1 MNIAELLNIE
11 YPIIQGGMARISR
24 GKLAAA
30 VSNAGGMGLVGT
42 GGLFTDE
49 FIEEFHIAKKL
60 IDPDKSFGVN
70 LVLIEPD
77 RDEKLKFIVDADV
90 DFVTISGGNPR
101 DYIGPLKEAGK
112 TVYCLIGNSK
122 MAKKC
127 EELGADGVILE
138 GLEAGGHLSKA
149 TSLGSLI
156 PVINATKLPVVAA
169 GGYADGAQ
177 VLAAEIMGAAGVQMG
192 TRFLVADECEVHD
205 GYKEAIIDAKEYET
219 DITGTMA
226 GDPVRQIANDMTKT
240 SLEYEK
246 RGASEEEFIE
256 LYTGTLK
263 RAVFEGDRKTGSM
276 MAGSSIGLI
285 DKKQSVAEIF
295 EELKEEYK
303 AALEN
308 YQNSKHF
315 F

>member
-1 MNIAELLNIE
+1 MNISELLNIK
-11 YPIIQGGMARISR
+11 YPIIQGGLARISR

-30 VSNAGGMGLVGT
+30 VSNAGGLGLVGT
-42 GGLFTDE
+42 GGLTKDE
-49 FIEEFHIAKKL
+49 FVDEYNIAKDL
-60 IDPDKSFGVN
+60 IDDDKYFGVN

-77 RDEKLKFIVDADV
+77 REKKLEFIKNSDV
-90 DFVTISGGNPR
+90 SFLTISGGNPAP
-101 DYIGPLKEAGK
+101 YVPVLKKAGK

-149 TSLGSLI
+149 TSMASLI
-156 PVINATKLPVVAA
+156 PTIQATKLPVIAA

-177 VLAAEIMGAAGVQMG
+177 VLAAQVMGAAGVQMG

-205 GYKEAIIDAKEYET
+205 GYKDAIIEAKEYET
-219 DITGTMA
+219 DITGTLA
-226 GDPVRQIANDMTKT
+226 GSPVRQIANDMTKE

-246 RGASEEEFIE
+246 RGANQEEFNN
-256 LYTGTLK
+256 LYAGSLS

-276 MAGSSIGLI
+276 MAGTSIGLVHER
-285 DKKQSVAEIF
+285 QSVAEIF
-295 EELKEEYK
+295 DELKEEYNQ
-303 AALEN
+303 ALEKLN
-308 YQNSKHF
+308 NSNKF

>member
-1 MNIAELLNIE
+1 MNIAELLNIK

-49 FIEEFHIAKKL
+49 FIKEYNIAKEL
-60 IDPDKSFGVN
+60 IDPDKKFGVN
-70 LVLIEPD
+70 LVLIEAD
-77 RDEKLKFIVDADV
+77 RDEKFEFILNADV
-90 DFVTISGGNPR
+90 DFVTVSGGNPAP
-101 DYIGPLKEAGK
+101 YVGPLKEAGK

-127 EELGADGVILE
+127 ESLGADGVILE

-149 TSLGSLI
+149 TSMGSLI
-156 PVINATKLPVVAA
+156 PVIQATNLPVVAA
-169 GGYADGAQ
+169 GGYGDGAQ

-192 TRFLVADECEVHD
+192 TRFLVAEECEVHD

-219 DITGTMA
+219 DITGTSA
-226 GDPVRQIANDMTKT
+226 GDPVRQIANEMTKT

-246 RGASEEEFIE
+246 RGASQEEFNE
-256 LYTGTLK
+256 LYKGTLS
-263 RAVFEGDRKTGSM
+263 RAVFEGDKQTGSM
-276 MAGSSIGLI
+276 MAGSTVGLI
-285 DKKQSVAEIF
+285 DKKQTVAEIF
-295 EELKEEYK
+295 EELKEEYHQ
-303 AALEN
+303 ALER

>member
-1 MNIAELLNIE
+1 MNIAELLNIK

-30 VSNAGGMGLVGT
+30 VSNAGGLGLVGT

-49 FIEEFHIAKKL
+49 FIKEYEIAKEL
-60 IDPDKSFGVN
+60 IDDDKYFGVN

-77 RDEKLKFIVDADV
+77 REEKLEFIKNSDV
-90 DFVTISGGNPR
+90 KFVTISGGNPAK
-101 DYIGPLKEAGK
+101 YVPILKEAGK

-127 EELGADGVILE
+127 EDLGADGVILE

-149 TSLGSLI
+149 TSMASLI
-156 PVINATKLPVVAA
+156 PTIKATKLPVVAA

-177 VLAAEIMGAAGVQMG
+177 VLAAQVMGAAGVQMG
-192 TRFLVADECEVHD
+192 TRFLVADECEVHE

-219 DITGTMA
+219 DITGTLA
-226 GDPVRQIANDMTKT
+226 RDPVRQIANDMTKQ

-276 MAGSSIGLI
+276 MAGTSIGLI

-295 EELKEEYK
+295 EELKEEYNK
-303 AALEN
+303 ALEDIE
-308 YQNSKHF
+308 KAKKF